1 MKPPP
6 EVPAIHYLRAMP
18 GNVSRVVIVTHAKPD
33 GDALGSSLGLMHVLK
48 AKGIPQVQV
57 ISPTDWG
64 GFLNVL
70 PGAATV
76 WDGIANR
83 EKAMHAIADAEV
95 IFCLDFSA
103 VARME
108 TLQEAVLASHAL
120 KVMVDHHLH
129 PEAFS
134 SYTFHR
140 ASASSTCELI
150 FELVTQAFGDDCISR
165 DAAYCLY
172 TGLMTDT
179 GSFRHNSTTP
189 AVHRIAAD
197 LISKGLDV
205 SEIHHAI
212 FDSMGENRLRF
223 LGYCLNEKLKVL
235 QNLHTA
241 YMCISYPELKKFNI
255 RTGDTEG
262 FVNYCLSI
270 AGIRF
275 GVMIIDRGGIVKLS
289 FRSVGNFAANE
300 FATHF
305 GGGGHYNA
313 AGGASHLTLQETEKK
328 FLDLLY
334 DHKEQ
339 LVHAD

>member
-1 MKPPP
+1 MPPS
-6 EVPAIHYLRAMP
+6 ETSTVHFVRSLP
-18 GNVSRVVIVTHAKPD
+18 GTVSRVVIVPHAKPD
-33 GDALGSSLGLMHVLK
+33 GDALGSCLGLRHVLISR
-48 AKGIPQVQV
+48 GIEEVQV

-64 GFLNVL
+64 RFLNAL
-70 PGAATV
+70 PGSENV
-76 WDGIANR
+76 WDGIAQR
-83 EKAMHAIADAEV
+83 DPAMQAIAHADV
-95 IFCLDFSA
+95 IFCLDFSSA
-103 VARME
+103 ARME
-108 TLQEAVLASHAL
+108 TLQEAVLASPAV

-129 PEAFS
+129 PESFAA
-134 SYTFHR
+134 YTFHR
-140 ASASSTCELI
+140 TSASSTCELI
-150 FELVTQAFGDDCISR
+150 VELVTQAFGEGCIGK

-172 TGLMTDT
+172 TGIMTDT

-189 AVHRIAAD
+189 AVHRIAAE

-235 QNLHTA
+235 PDLRTA

-270 AGIRF
+270 SGIRF

-313 AGGASHLTLQETEKK
+313 AGGASQLTLQETEKK